1 MVRLHTPV
9 APGVYLYKGVPT
21 GDVPAT
27 PVTNNLNIG
36 GLTVLAKHQANIV
49 SRFGTLVAYKEE
61 CNGAMFQDIVPVPSL
76 SGTQTSTG
84 SAHLEIHTEQAFSE
98 SRPDFLSLACL
109 RGDPEAITYLLPL
122 DVLLRHLTDQE
133 IALLKEPLWM
143 CGVDLSFRMSGVP
156 DEQRGPMAIL
166 QRPTAARGQNPLQTV
181 EEEFLLDT
189 YGSWLTPMKLVFD
202 QDLMTGV
209 TPEAN
214 RLIQRIVDI
223 YEAHK
228 VSVVLE
234 VGDVL
239 VIDNRVTVHGRSKFS
254 PRYDG
259 RDRFV
264 IRCFARNNVD
274 Q

>member
-27 PVTNNLNIG
+27 PVTNTLNIG
-36 GLTVLAKHQANIV
+36 GLTVLAQHQANIV

-61 CNGAMFQDIVPVPSL
+61 CNGALFQDIVPVPSL

-166 QRPTAARGQNPLQTV
+166 QRPKAAST
-181 EEEFLLDT
+181 FLLDT

-202 QDLMTGV
+202 QDLMRGV
-209 TPEAN
+209 TPDAD
-214 RLIQRIVDI
+214 RMIQRIIDI

-228 VSVVLE
+228 VSVILE
-234 VGDVL
+234 AGDVL

-259 RDRFV
+259 CDRFV
-264 IRCFARNNVD
+264 IRCFARNNID